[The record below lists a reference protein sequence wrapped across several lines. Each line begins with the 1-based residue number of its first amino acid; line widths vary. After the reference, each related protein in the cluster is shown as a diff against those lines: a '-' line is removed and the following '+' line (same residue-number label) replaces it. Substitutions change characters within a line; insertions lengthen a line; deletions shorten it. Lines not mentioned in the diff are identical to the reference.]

1 MERSE
6 RMERPVA
13 DAGAARPAHK
23 ELHPEHR
30 SEWLSAPP
38 PQPRHV
44 AWQPAPQTFHA
55 GLTLDAMAERLRRA
69 SPPEAGAAETGP
81 CQVWPSPTRDG
92 LDVSSAAVDALR
104 NEVASLRE
112 RLAGVAPRRAVEEM
126 DRAVTLL
133 HRRVETL
140 HEDGQSQQREE
151 RRVLSHELGA
161 LRRSLDALRAP
172 GRQEALSAAIEAL
185 AGKIDRMAGAAVDAA
200 EIARLQSQGAEL
212 RALLTRALS
221 ADGLQALAG
230 RIAACAEEV
239 TRAGDDSAR
248 RVSAA
253 AGLLE
258 RNAQAL
264 LAGTERLEQHLT
276 ARDDRRDAGAAAPGL
291 QREVSALHARLETL
305 GGQMAAQ
312 ADTWSP
318 EARADLGAR
327 LDAIL
332 KAVERRAAAPAIG
345 ATALAEVER
354 HLATL
359 AERFRDA
366 QERLGRL
373 DAIEAALR
381 TITDELRAGRTET
394 AATTAEAV
402 RHVALKLSG
411 DAGAPA
417 VLGLKRGLAAL
428 EARQED
434 LERRAETLLADAYP
448 DDGFAGWA
456 DADNDDL
463 HAAAEAAGPAAADGH
478 GLTPDPD
485 RDSFFHASEADGR
498 RDDRPMPV
506 AAADADIDDA
516 ALPSWEMPRRAL
528 EEESWADLARIAGNH
543 ATPPAGE
550 PLCGPHFARV
560 VRQVEDEEP
569 EAARDAA
576 RNGVKDP
583 AGPGRRRG
591 VWPAAERDV
600 RPRLDKR
607 VSRKRPSQH
616 RSALI
621 ALFAGAAMVL
631 ATTAAGL
638 AWNNGTAL
646 TSAFSRIAT
655 GPAPTAGLPAPV
667 GSAALQA
674 AATAGDAAAAFE
686 VGSRYADG
694 HGVAADMSAAVKW
707 LGYAL
712 SQGMVPAAYRLGG
725 LYESVAADYA
735 EATRFYEWA
744 ATQGH
749 VKAMHNLGVLY
760 SRGQV
765 PGAASAGAPDWA
777 RAVSWFEQA
786 AARGHSDSQY
796 NLGVIHARG
805 LAGPVNDEAAW
816 KWFTLAAA
824 QGDAESALK
833 RDAVAQRMNADAV
846 ARAGKAVDNFAPQP
860 VNAAVNV
867 VAERPEWQVAAADD
881 KVAARLTNAR
891 EVLAANTPAR

>member
-6 RMERPVA
+6 RMDRPVA
-13 DAGAARPAHK
+13 DAAAARPAQMAPY
-23 ELHPEHR
+23 PER
-30 SEWLSAPP
+30 PSARP

-55 GLTLDAMAERLRRA
+55 GLTLDAMAERLR
-69 SPPEAGAAETGP
+69 EAPETGP
-81 CQVWPSPTRDG
+81 RQVWPAPARDG
-92 LDVSSAAVDALR
+92 LDVSSAAVDTLR
-104 NEVASLRE
+104 SEVASLRE

-151 RRVLSHELGA
+151 RRALSHELGA
-161 LRRSLDALRAP
+161 LRHSLDALRAP

-185 AGKIDRMAGAAVDAA
+185 AGKIDRMAGAAVDTA

-239 TRAGDDSAR
+239 TRAGEDSAR
-248 RVSAA
+248 RVSTA
-253 AGLLE
+253 AGVLE

-264 LAGTERLEQHLT
+264 LAGTERLEQHL
-276 ARDDRRDAGAAAPGL
+276 AVRDDRRDAGAATPGL
-291 QREVSALHARLETL
+291 QREVSALHARLEAL
-305 GGQMAAQ
+305 GSQMAVQ
-312 ADTWSP
+312 AGTWSP

-332 KAVERRAAAPAIG
+332 KAVERRAAAPAVG
-345 ATALAEVER
+345 GTALAEVER

-373 DAIEAALR
+373 DSIEAALR
-381 TITDELRAGRTET
+381 TITEELRAGRAEA

-411 DAGAPA
+411 DADAPA

-434 LERRAETLLADAYP
+434 LERRAEALLADAFP
-448 DDGFAGWA
+448 DDGFDGWA
-456 DADNDDL
+456 DADHADL
-463 HAAAEAAGPAAADGH
+463 HAAPGAAGPAAPAAAGGAPEPDLDPFLRASDADERH
-478 GLTPDPD
+478 
-485 RDSFFHASEADGR
+485 
-498 RDDRPMPV
+498 DDRHMVV
-506 AAADADIDDA
+506 AAADAEVDDD

-528 EEESWADLARIAGNH
+528 EEESWADLARIAGSH
-543 ATPPAGE
+543 AAPPAGE
-550 PLCGPHFARV
+550 PHFART
-560 VRQVEDEEP
+560 VRQVEDEEHDT
-569 EAARDAA
+569 AGDTIRSGVNDAA
-576 RNGVKDP
+576 R
-583 AGPGRRRG
+583 PGRRRV
-591 VWPAAERDV
+591 VWPAERDV

-607 VSRKRPSQH
+607 ASRKRPSQR

-638 AWNNGTAL
+638 AWNNGTAI
-646 TSAFSRIAT
+646 TSAFSRIAA
-655 GPAPTAGLPAPV
+655 GPEPTAGLPAPV

-674 AATAGDAAAAFE
+674 AARAGDAAAAFE

-725 LYESVAADYA
+725 LYEGVAADYA

-760 SRGQV
+760 SRGQA
-765 PGAASAGAPDWA
+765 PGAASAGGPDWA
-777 RAVSWFEQA
+777 RAMSWFEQA
-786 AARGHSDSQY
+786 AARGHGDSQY

-805 LAGPVNDEAAW
+805 LAGAVDDEAAW

-824 QGDAESALK
+824 QGDAESGLK
-833 RDAVAQRMNADAV
+833 RDAVAQRMNAAAL
-846 ARAGKAVDNFAPQP
+846 ARAGKAVESFAPQP
-860 VNAAVNV
+860 VNAAANV
-867 VAERPEWQVAAADD
+867 VAERPEWQVAASDD
-881 KVAARLTNAR
+881 KVAARLANAR
-891 EVLAANTPAR
+891 AVLAANTPAR